1 MTKDIKGG
9 RVEFETKRTYKLT
22 PIGDI
27 SFVFFSKS
35 RRKGKRILVSDIK
48 TIWASRMD
56 IDKKTE
62 KALIKSMKEKG
73 SDLLSDGNHFYTT
86 MGGVIVEIEH
96 PQFKKELEHDKEI
109 YGDEFGLGGTLVSA
123 GIGAY
128 LGAKNPSS
136 VQKVTDPIDKAVSD
150 IASNFTDD
158 KSYEK
163 GGEVESMYEVEYWE
177 TEEDRDT
184 GEGQMYMLSEEEEIS
199 KEKSI
204 ERAKNLFSKQNF
216 AAVEV
221 LDEDGSAIFFIS
233 NDTPK
238 GESYAKGGMTDAPSN
253 KIGEVKFSIAKG
265 SDFDI
270 EVPEGKFRLLRAKP
284 FEIPVEIIS
293 ISENPN
299 ERPFNKMSVND
310 SPIAKKYQ
318 KEIQEFY
325 NDDMSRF
332 AKGGKTIGR
341 EEVVAVLKDELEEVM
356 EDVGDEYEVN
366 EVNGEELEHE
376 SRDGFIAYTDGGYQY
391 NFITYSKYLTGSG
404 KSLPTKVLDDKI
416 EEFNERGI
424 EYAQEEIWNDNSDE
438 KFREKFPS
446 KEDVNY
452 ADLDEYEE
460 GLGEEFDEKV
470 NDYNDDDSIYFL
482 LEAMYYSPENDK
494 GEDGKHTI
502 ALSGSVNLESPYHRR
517 GFLEDYKEIIF
528 TFSSIKDLKEK
539 LEKNLKTIK
548 EWFEFSDYKT
558 STTEIKVGRFE
569 KGGSIGDISGN
580 YFSSTDFVKSNN
592 LMPLAKKTF
601 GEDWESGGD
610 YDYDNVEIEML
621 VKRLGG
627 GYKVVYVDSD
637 RQNRDNFEAAKQKYF
652 PKMDYNSNDGVL
664 FVVRTRDASTYK
676 QGGDIDGDNG
686 YIAFYKGKKM
696 EVYAD
701 SSLHARDKAAKLFKA
716 KKSYDVR
723 VVLAEKDGKQVIHN
737 AYFSEGGK
745 ISVYD
750 ERNIRQGKKKIS
762 IVMLENEK
770 GVVKSVMF
778 ADDIQKQ
785 YNRNKQED
793 IDKLWELSNK
803 VPYMTIIDKNY
814 KFEKGGEVDYGNR
827 TTKDFKL
834 GELVYDTSNKRYGT
848 IIGIYDEEGYEVRLD
863 SDGMQPTEF
872 LRKLG
877 EKGDVGT
884 KKQLFEGVASIER
897 LIRVYP
903 ENNYPEIINNPF
915 YKKGGY
921 VVKGRTNNETFFA
934 TREDMPFTSKAE
946 AEKSTKELNAMLKS
960 KTKSL
965 GKSTQEHL
973 KEQYRL
979 NDNIEEF
986 YTEKSYEKGVG
997 LGFVNLD
1004 RGFTTDF
1011 PSGKYEL
1018 IREIKGTKV
1027 VPEGSYQIK
1036 NLEGKKI
1043 VLAKSRFSYL
1053 YAKGG
1058 EISTKGNEMLIG
1070 GLFGIALGIFLNK

>member
-1 MTKDIKGG
+1 
-9 RVEFETKRTYKLT
+9 
-22 PIGDI
+22 
-27 SFVFFSKS
+27 
-35 RRKGKRILVSDIK
+35 
-48 TIWASRMD
+48 
-56 IDKKTE
+56 
-62 KALIKSMKEKG
+62 MK
-73 SDLLSDGNHFYTT
+73 NNY
-86 MGGVIVEIEH
+86 
-96 PQFKKELEHDKEI
+96 
-109 YGDEFGLGGTLVSA
+109 GLGGTLVSA

-158 KSYEK
+158 KSYAK
-163 GGEVESMYEVEYWE
+163 GGSV
-177 TEEDRDT
+177 D
-184 GEGQMYMLSEEEEIS
+184 
-199 KEKSI
+199 
-204 ERAKNLFSKQNF
+204 AKKDGPFS
-216 AAVEV
+216 VEV
-221 LDEDGSAIFFIS
+221 WKTKARYSS
-233 NDTPK
+233 NKPSIDK
-238 GESYAKGGMTDAPSN
+238 EVGSYADALEVAMENIDKGAYKSQIMSASGYLWEADKNGVKEFKKGGMTDSPAT
-253 KIGEVKFSIAKG
+253 KIGKVKFSIAKG
-265 SDFDI
+265 EDFDI
-270 EVPEGKFRLLRAKP
+270 EVSEGKYRLLREKP
-284 FEIPVEIIS
+284 FDLPTQIIDM
-293 ISENPN
+293 NRGKN
-299 ERPFNKMSVND
+299 FDKMPVND

-332 AKGGKTIGR
+332 AKGGEIKDGGRYLNIVSGKNKLTITPTKEG
-341 EEVVAVLKDELEEVM
+341 LEEIKEQQYDDISDM
-356 EDVGDEYEVN
+356 FIM
-366 EVNGEELEHE
+366 EELFEDIRGNSELDWHYDLGE
-376 SRDGFIAYTDGGYQY
+376 VGFGLTSASGMTDGYYYDDDGEYTDKGHKDSRVYYFKDYMYRSEIDDLLDGE
-391 NFITYSKYLTGSG
+391 L
-404 KSLPTKVLDDKI
+404 VL
-416 EEFNERGI
+416 
-424 EYAQEEIWNDNSDE
+424 
-438 KFREKFPS
+438 
-446 KEDVNY
+446 
-452 ADLDEYEE
+452 
-460 GLGEEFDEKV
+460 EKV
-470 NDYNDDDSIYFL
+470 QD
-482 LEAMYYSPENDK
+482 
-494 GEDGKHTI
+494 T
-502 ALSGSVNLESPYHRR
+502 
-517 GFLEDYKEIIF
+517 
-528 TFSSIKDLKEK
+528 
-539 LEKNLKTIK
+539 
-548 EWFEFSDYKT
+548 
-558 STTEIKVGRFE
+558 FE

-915 YKKGGY
+915 YKKGG
-921 VVKGRTNNETFFA
+921 
-934 TREDMPFTSKAE
+934 
-946 AEKSTKELNAMLKS
+946 
-960 KTKSL
+960 
-965 GKSTQEHL
+965 
-973 KEQYRL
+973 
-979 NDNIEEF
+979 
-986 YTEKSYEKGVG
+986 
-997 LGFVNLD
+997 
-1004 RGFTTDF
+1004 
-1011 PSGKYEL
+1011 
-1018 IREIKGTKV
+1018 
-1027 VPEGSYQIK
+1027 
-1036 NLEGKKI
+1036 
-1043 VLAKSRFSYL
+1043 
-1053 YAKGG
+1053 